1 MTNNIHPNFFFIG
14 LKDLDTEIK
23 IEQIKK
29 LKNFIEKSTYSVDL
43 KIIMIDSVEYLNLN
57 SSNALLKAIEEPGEN
72 TLFFLIHNS
81 SYKILETVKS
91 RCIEFK
97 LFFTHNKKKQIFNHL
112 ISDYDL
118 DFNGDLI
125 SDFLYFTSPG
135 NLLKFLIFLQNNK
148 IPLSKDILSI
158 IFNLIDYLKIQK
170 NSEGL
175 YYLSLL
181 VEKFYNEQLL
191 LNAKNSYIYF
201 FNYHKI
207 LNQLNDMKKFN
218 LDVKN
223 ILLSIQHT
231 LKNEK

>member
-1 MTNNIHPNFFFIG
+1 
-14 LKDLDTEIK
+14 
-23 IEQIKK
+23 
-29 LKNFIEKSTYSVDL
+29 
-43 KIIMIDSVEYLNLN
+43 MIDNAENLNLN

-72 TLFFLIHNS
+72 TLFFLIHNNS
-81 SYKILETVKS
+81 HKILETIKS

-97 LFFTHNKKKQIFNHL
+97 LFFNHNKKKEIFNRL
-112 ISDYDL
+112 ISNYDL
-118 DFNGDLI
+118 DFSEDQI
-125 SDFLYFTSPG
+125 SDFLYFTSHG
-135 NLLKFLIFLQNNK
+135 NLLNFLIFLHNCK

-191 LNAKNSYIYF
+191 LNTENSYIYF
-201 FNYHKI
+201 FNYNKI

-223 ILLSIQHT
+223 ILLSIKHT

>member
-1 MTNNIHPNFFFIG
+1 
-14 LKDLDTEIK
+14 
-23 IEQIKK
+23 
-29 LKNFIEKSTYSVDL
+29 
-43 KIIMIDSVEYLNLN
+43 
-57 SSNALLKAIEEPGEN
+57 
-72 TLFFLIHNS
+72 

>member
-1 MTNNIHPNFFFIG
+1 MFNIFTIKDGHSYDSRFKMNI
-14 LKDLDTEIK
+14 LKAVFWDVDGTIADTELGGHRI
-23 IEQIKK
+23 
-29 LKNFIEKSTYSVDL
+29 
-43 KIIMIDSVEYLNLN
+43 
-57 SSNALLKAIEEPGEN
+57 A
-72 TLFFLIHNS
+72 
-81 SYKILETVKS
+81 
-91 RCIEFK
+91 
-97 LFFTHNKKKQIFNHL
+97 FNRAF
-112 ISDYDL
+112 SDYDL

-135 NLLKFLIFLQNNK
+135 NLLIFLIFLQNNK

-201 FNYHKI
+201 LNYHKI

>member
-1 MTNNIHPNFFFIG
+1 M
-14 LKDLDTEIK
+14 
-23 IEQIKK
+23 
-29 LKNFIEKSTYSVDL
+29 
-43 KIIMIDSVEYLNLN
+43 
-57 SSNALLKAIEEPGEN
+57 
-72 TLFFLIHNS
+72 
-81 SYKILETVKS
+81 
-91 RCIEFK
+91 
-97 LFFTHNKKKQIFNHL
+97 
-112 ISDYDL
+112 
-118 DFNGDLI
+118 
-125 SDFLYFTSPG
+125 
-135 NLLKFLIFLQNNK
+135 QNCK

-191 LNAKNSYIYF
+191 LNTENSYIYF
-201 FNYHKI
+201 FNYNKI

-223 ILLSIQHT
+223 ILLSIKHT